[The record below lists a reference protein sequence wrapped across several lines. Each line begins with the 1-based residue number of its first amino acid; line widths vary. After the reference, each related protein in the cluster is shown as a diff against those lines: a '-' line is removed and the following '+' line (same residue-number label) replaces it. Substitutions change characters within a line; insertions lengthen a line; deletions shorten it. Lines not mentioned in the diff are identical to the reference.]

1 MLKHI
6 RKYLSRL
13 GPGWIT
19 GASDDDPSGIG
30 TYSYSGSRFGFDQL
44 WVLPFTLPLMFVIQE
59 MCARIA
65 QVSGKGIA
73 GVLKIHYSPII
84 LHTVV
89 FLLVCANTINIAANI
104 GAMAA
109 SMKLLI
115 DIPFIFWALFF
126 TILTI
131 VFEVFI
137 PYRIYSRYLKIL
149 TLSLF
154 TYVAAAFAIHIN
166 WNVVFEHLFIP
177 TIILKKEFLL
187 LIVALFGTTIAP
199 YLFFWQSSSEVEE
212 EIAQGRKTL
221 KQRHGATPQEI
232 KEMRVD
238 VFFGMIFSNV
248 IAAFILITTA
258 ATLFQNG
265 IVIETAQDA
274 AAALQPIAGPFS
286 SFLFTLG
293 IIGTGLL
300 SIPILAG
307 SASYAFGESFG
318 WKTGL
323 YRKYHEARGFYSIII
338 VATVVGLI
346 INFFGF
352 DPIKML
358 IWTAIINGF
367 VAPIILSAILGIANN
382 KKVMGK
388 WVNGRL
394 SNLFSWLT
402 VSVMTMAI
410 ALTII
415 FW

>member
-1 MLKHI
+1 MLTFIKKH
-6 RKYLSRL
+6 LARL

-30 TYSYSGSRFGFDQL
+30 TYSYSGSRFGLDQIWTMPL
-44 WVLPFTLPLMFVIQE
+44 TLPLMFTIQE

-73 GVLKIHYSPII
+73 GVLKMHYSRPV

-89 FLLVCANTINIAANI
+89 FLFVCANTINIAANI

-109 SMKLLI
+109 AMKLLI
-115 DIPFIFWALFF
+115 DFPFIFWALFF
-126 TILTI
+126 TLFTL
-131 VFEVFI
+131 VLVVAI
-137 PYRIYSRYLKIL
+137 PYRIYSHYLKFL
-149 TLSLF
+149 TVSLF
-154 TYVAAAFAIHIN
+154 AYVATAFIIKIE
-166 WNVVFEHLFIP
+166 WSEVFTHLAFP
-177 TIILKKEFLL
+177 TITLEKEFLL
-187 LIVALFGTTIAP
+187 LLVALFGTTISP
-199 YLFFWQSSSEVEE
+199 YLFFWQSSTEVEE
-212 EIAQGRKTL
+212 EISKGRVTI
-221 KQRHGATPQEI
+221 KQRRGASAQEM
-232 KEMRVD
+232 KEMRID
-238 VFFGMIFSNV
+238 VFLGMVFSNF
-248 IAAFILITTA
+248 IALFIMITA
-258 ATLFQNG
+258 ASTLFPNG

-274 AAALQPIAGPFS
+274 AAALKPIAGEFS
-286 SFLFTLG
+286 SLLFAVG

-323 YRKYHEARGFYSIII
+323 NKKYHEARGFYGIII
-338 VATVVGLI
+338 AATMLGLI
-346 INFFGF
+346 INFLGF

-367 VAPIILSAILGIANN
+367 VAPIILTAILGIANN
-382 KKVMGK
+382 KRIMGR

-394 SNLFSWLT
+394 SNLVSWFT
-402 VSVMTMAI
+402 VGIMTMAI
-410 ALTII
+410 ALTVI